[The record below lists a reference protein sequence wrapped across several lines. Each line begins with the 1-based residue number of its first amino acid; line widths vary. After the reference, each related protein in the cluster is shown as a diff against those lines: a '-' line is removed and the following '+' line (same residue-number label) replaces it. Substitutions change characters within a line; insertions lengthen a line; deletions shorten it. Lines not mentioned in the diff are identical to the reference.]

1 MQLVSDQNE
10 SSLDTKS
17 CFRESFRHPENSCFF
32 FPLTPH
38 IDKSK
43 LLQWMKEEAKYVL
56 LLFFGFYFGWTYP
69 LMTKLRI
76 ILSVESKQ
84 VARQISD

>member
-1 MQLVSDQNE
+1 MSHLWIQKAALE
-10 SSLDTKS
+10 SHFATQKI
-17 CFRESFRHPENSCFF
+17 HAFF
-32 FPLTPH
+32 SLTPH